1 MDRRSKVLDFSDDEI
16 AEYAILSHRWIAQ
29 EVEFAKMDA
38 EEKDKIR
45 QRDGYQKI
53 LQSCKQAKK
62 DG

>member
-1 MDRRSKVLDFSDDEI
+1 VDRRSKVLDFSDDEI